1 MFLRHPFGHALTRNF
16 GISTVHP
23 KCTVACI
30 LCQSFIFHQDWNK
43 PLTATP
49 IPSSQVRP
57 PRRRWRIAW
66 LLGVGVLVNYFD
78 RVNLSVSHAALYTAF
93 GISNVTFGYLSGA
106 YNWTYAMCQLPIGVM
121 LDRFGVRRVG
131 RISTFLWSI
140 ASFGAAAT
148 PSIGGFFAARLL
160 LGVGEAPT
168 FPANAKAI
176 GYWFPERERGFAT
189 AIFDA
194 AAKFASAIGV
204 PLIGILLLKIGWRWS
219 FAVTGVISLMYFALF
234 SKIYRDPKDDAK
246 LTEVERE
253 YIAEEVEASTPDDA
267 ETARA
272 SLGYLIR
279 QKKVLGLVLGFG
291 SYNYV
296 FYLLLTWLP
305 SYLSSALHIDLLHS
319 FLYTGVP
326 WLFATATDLA
336 SGWVTDSL
344 IQRGWDSNRV
354 RKVVLVVGTAFGLGI
369 LGAAHAHTATRALI
383 WISISIGGLSAA
395 SPVGWS
401 IPSLIAPR
409 SSVGK
414 VGGIINFSN
423 QLSGICAPIITGY
436 LVAARQSFAWAFGVS
451 AVYLLIGIAAYI
463 FLLGRIE
470 PIPVESQTPA

>member
-1 MFLRHPFGHALTRNF
+1 MN
-16 GISTVHP
+16 STP
-23 KCTVACI
+23 K
-30 LCQSFIFHQDWNK
+30 S
-43 PLTATP
+43 P
-49 IPSSQVRP
+49 I

-78 RVNLSVSHAALYTAF
+78 RVNLSVSHAALVTTF
-93 GISNVTFGYLSGA
+93 GISTVTFGYLSGA
-106 YNWTYAMCQLPIGVM
+106 YNWTYAVCQLPVGVL
-121 LDRFGVRRVG
+121 LDRFGIRLVG

-140 ASFGAAAT
+140 ASFAAAVT
-148 PSIGGFFAARLL
+148 PSVGGFFAARFL
-160 LGVGEAPT
+160 LGIGEAPT

-176 GYWFPERERGFAT
+176 GCWFPSHERSFAT
-189 AIFDA
+189 SIFDG

-204 PLIGILLLKIGWRWS
+204 PLIGILLLKVGWRWS
-219 FAVTGVISLMYFALF
+219 FAVTGLISLLYFLAF
-234 SKIYRDPKDDAK
+234 WWIYRDPQDDPD
-246 LTEVERE
+246 LTAVERD
-253 YIAEEVEASTPDDA
+253 YIATDDQVF
-267 ETARA
+267 TANESGQA
-272 SLGYLIR
+272 SLGYLLR
-279 QKKVLGLVLGFG
+279 QRKVIGMVLGFG

-326 WLFATATDLA
+326 WLIATVADLGIG
-336 SGWVTDSL
+336 GWLVDAL
-344 IQRGWDSNRV
+344 IERGWNANSV
-354 RKVVLVVGTAFGLGI
+354 RKSVLVGGTACGLGI
-369 LGAAHAHTATRALI
+369 LGAANTHSAMTALI

-423 QLSGICAPIITGY
+423 QLSGIGAPIITGY

-470 PIPVESQTPA
+470 PMPVEP